1 VKQTYLIYIFIG
13 LTVLFLGLVG
23 FLVWKDKP
31 TLETPSVTNSNI
43 DKPKKEPVYPKID
56 NYEVPILM
64 YHYIRVAPVGDTLGQ
79 NLSVTPINF
88 ASQMK
93 WLKEN
98 NYATLNLADLADL
111 NKKAISKIIYDKKK
125 PIIITFDD
133 GYEDAYTSA
142 WPILKEN
149 DFNGTFFIIRNFVG
163 RSEYMNQNQI
173 NVLSNAGMEIGSH
186 TLSHPSLE
194 KLSTADQR
202 TQIFDSKNTA
212 KTFCYPSGKYNDIS
226 IVLLKEAGYLAA
238 VTTQPGIANQ
248 DSNLFEL
255 PRVRIENGDGEYLKN
270 KLIP

>member
-1 VKQTYLIYIFIG
+1 MKQTYLIYIFIG
-13 LTVLFLGLVG
+13 LIVLFLGLVG
-23 FLVWKDKP
+23 FFVWKDEP
-31 TLETPSVTNSNI
+31 ATETLSVTNNSIN
-43 DKPKKEPVYPKID
+43 KPKKEPEIPKID

-64 YHYIRVAPVGDTLGQ
+64 YHYIRTAPEGDTLGQ
-79 NLSVTPINF
+79 NLSVTPTNF

-98 NYATLNLADLADL
+98 NYVALNLVDLADP
-111 NKKAISKIIYDKKK
+111 NKKAISKIIFDKKK

-133 GYEDAYTSA
+133 GYEDAYTNA

-149 DFNGTFFIIRNFVG
+149 NFTGTFFIIRNFVG
-163 RSEYMNQNQI
+163 KSEYMNQDQI

-194 KLSTADQR
+194 KLSDENQR
-202 TQIFDSKNTA
+202 TQIFDSKTTA
-212 KTFCYPSGKYNDIS
+212 KTFCYPSGKYNETSIS
-226 IVLLKEAGYLAA
+226 LLKEAGYLAA

-255 PRVRIENGDGEYLKN
+255 PRVRIENGDGEYLKK
-270 KLIP
+270 KLAP